1 METFQR
7 NANRGSIST
16 SYDIDNSL
24 KLDSTNSEYLY
35 KTRDASG
42 SDWNRLKWTASMWVK
57 HIPSESSSTSPKERM
72 FGAADSNNDFDIR
85 FRGQPIGFRNN
96 SDVDGVAELRT
107 TAVYRDYSAWY
118 HIVAVW
124 DTANGTAG
132 NRMRLYVNGEEV
144 TDFSTDTQPSQNE
157 KSIWG
162 KKNDG
167 TDGNV
172 THTIGAYYNY
182 YSGFAQ
188 GFNGYMAEIHW
199 VEGEALAPSDF
210 GRTDSN
216 GVWVP
221 KEYTGSHGTNGFY
234 LDFSN
239 SSSLGADAS
248 GNGNNWSLNNIS
260 AQDQA
265 QDTPTNNFCTM
276 NPNSR
281 TNGNIK
287 TQEGGTRVSTDGGS
301 GFCSMLATMAVGA
314 GKWYWEAKYHDHSG
328 DTNTVYV
335 GVAPTNDPYIP
346 QRQGGYYLG
355 NVETAGSMGWYL
367 NDGANKNQNGS
378 WGNPSY
384 GDKLMF
390 ALDMDNYKLYYGING
405 TWGNSANPAN
415 GTGSVTAMSTY
426 WMSAIKDALTFVAPA
441 VTVYQGNYMRSFNF
455 GGVCT
460 WNDDIS
466 TAQSDANGY
475 GRFEYTP
482 PTGFYALCSKNLAEY
497 G

>member
-1 METFQR
+1 MDALLSTG
-7 NANRGSIST
+7 AIPAAAT
-16 SYDIDNSL
+16 SYDIGYSVKMESDTPETLTRTPSSASNQ
-24 KLDSTNSEYLY
+24 
-35 KTRDASG
+35 KTWTWSG
-42 SDWNRLKWTASMWVK
+42 WVK
-57 HIPSESSSTSPKERM
+57 VTEPSHDLGTMWAGGTGSGDGSINFRIDNGQITVNTQSTALR
-72 FGAADSNNDFDIR
+72 ATTAR
-85 FRGQPIGFRNN
+85 FRDPA
-96 SDVDGVAELRT
+96 S
-107 TAVYRDYSAWY
+107 WY
-118 HIVAVW
+118 HFVLVM
-124 DTANGTAG
+124 DTTQSTAN
-132 NRMRLYVNGEEV
+132 NRVKIYVNGSQI
-144 TDFSTDTQPSQNE
+144 TDFSTTNNPSQNADMGVN
-157 KSIWG
+157 SAQLHALG
-162 KKNDG
+162 RRSNSNDRFF
-167 TDGNV
+167 
-172 THTIGAYYNY
+172 
-182 YSGFAQ
+182 S
-188 GFNGYMAEIHW
+188 GYMSEVNFVDGSAKS
-199 VEGEALAPSDF
+199 PTDF
-210 GRTDSN
+210 GRTNDN
-216 GVWVP
+216 GVWIP
-221 KEYTGSHGTNGFY
+221 KEYSGSYGTNGFY
-234 LDFSN
+234 LNFETA
-239 SSSLGADAS
+239 ADMGDDKS
-248 GNGNNWSLNNIS
+248 GNGHDFTENNIS

-276 NPNSR
+276 NQNAR
-281 TNGNIK
+281 TNGNIR

-301 GFCSMLATMAVGA
+301 GFCSMVATMAVGA

-328 DTNTVYV
+328 DTNSVYV

-415 GTGSVTAMSTY
+415 GTGSVTSISNY
-426 WMSAIKDALTFVAPA
+426 WMAGVKDALTFVAPA
-441 VTVYQGNYMRSFNF
+441 ITVYQGNYMRSFNF

-482 PTGFYALCSKNLAEY
+482 PTGFYALCTKNLAQY
-497 G
+497 GG